1 VNVPFVLV
9 TMTLIRLAIPP
20 LEGRS
25 SRHVDVAGGLLCALG
40 LAGPVFALIEQPR
53 LEWTHPAVVAGLVAG
68 AVLLPLFVVY
78 ERRARDP
85 MLPCGL
91 FSRRN
96 FTVANVETLT
106 VYAGL
111 SALFFFLIIFLQ
123 QVAHW
128 SALESGL
135 AGLPTT
141 IVMFTLSRRF
151 GALAARFGPRLFM
164 GAGPLVAAAGVALL
178 LRFGT
183 HVSYFADVLPATFVF
198 GIGLAMTVAPLTT
211 TVMEGAGTGSGGI
224 ASGVNNAIARVA
236 GLLGIAAVGVAVAG
250 RSGGG
255 LDVAGFRVGIAI
267 VVGLVAVGGLTGL
280 IGIRNRPR
288 V

>member
-1 VNVPFVLV
+1 L
-9 TMTLIRLAIPP
+9 
-20 LEGRS
+20 
-25 SRHVDVAGGLLCALG
+25 
-40 LAGPVFALIEQPR
+40 
-53 LEWTHPAVVAGLVAG
+53 
-68 AVLLPLFVVY
+68 
-78 ERRARDP
+78 RARDP

-91 FSRRN
+91 FARRN
-96 FTVANVETLT
+96 FAVANAETLT

-141 IVMFTLSRRF
+141 VVMFFLSRRF
-151 GALAARFGPRLFM
+151 GALATRFGPRLFM
-164 GAGPLVAAAGVALL
+164 GVGPLVAAAGVALL
-178 LRFGT
+178 LRLDTDVTYFG
-183 HVSYFADVLPATFVF
+183 DVLPATLVF

-211 TVMEGAGTGSGGI
+211 TVMEDAGTGSAGI
-224 ASGVNNAIARVA
+224 ASGVNNAVARVA
-236 GLLGIAAVGVAVAG
+236 GLLGIAVVGVAVAG

-255 LDVAGFRVGIAI
+255 LDVDGFRVGIAI
-267 VVGLVAVGGLTGL
+267 VAALVAVGGLTGL
-280 IGIRNRPR
+280 IGIRNR